1 MVTMNYSFELDCNER
16 NFFKILTNYENL
28 SNYLPRKLKKIEILD
43 RHDNYTTIEA
53 TILLRTIIKKEFSQK
68 IRIEKKSE
76 KNLSIEILGGIAKGT
91 HITISVLMQKEK
103 TLCDVNSDVKLSLKT
118 VILYPIIKK
127 EYNSFLSGVFK
138 KMSIDAKQTKEK

>member
-68 IRIEKKSE
+68 IRIERKSE
-76 KNLSIEILGGIAKGT
+76 KDISIEILGGIAKGT

-103 TLCDVNSDVKLSLKT
+103 TLCNVNSDVKLSLKT

-138 KMSIDAKQTKEK
+138 KMSIDAK